1 MLTYGSERALF
12 VWFYLSDFA
21 ALYMQFQLLDLI
33 WRRKKLVQE
42 YEVSLVMMIVFFNPL
57 QLISPCCANVGGI
70 RDVFMYLSIYLFLEP
85 LGKDTLDM
93 LNHAGVTGLSLYLD
107 PTSWV
112 LHAGFFLCAMDKQ
125 TFLQSF
131 IAVVFCRCIML
142 TTGNFEE
149 QIRNI
154 KNILYIRDHS
164 ENIGVYWYA
173 RIEVFVNHTDFFI
186 YAYLLFLLVALLQ
199 IRIMYRRCMTTIR
212 IAT

>member
-1 MLTYGSERALF
+1 MIIKIFELILTYGSERALF

-42 YEVSLVMMIVFFNPL
+42 YEVSVVMMIVFLNPL
-57 QLISPCCANVGGI
+57 QLISPCCYNVGGI
-70 RDVFMYLSIYLFLEP
+70 KDVFMYLSIYLFLEP
-85 LGKDTLDM
+85 LGPDTLDM

-112 LHAGFFLCAMDKQ
+112 LHAGLFLCAMDKQ

-131 IAVVFCRCIML
+131 IAVVFCRCIMI
-142 TTGNFEE
+142 TTGNLEE

-154 KNILYIRDHS
+154 QNILTITDHT

-173 RIEVFVNHTDFFI
+173 RIEVFVNH
-186 YAYLLFLLVALLQ
+186 
-199 IRIMYRRCMTTIR
+199 
-212 IAT
+212 